1 MYKVNLVEPGVKSF
15 LNHSLNNCK
24 NNKYKYYNSIF
35 NISAFIIFLV
45 LFVGLLFYKYKG
57 KLSPL
62 EKEEKIRKQKYYIF
76 SKIKQYEQINNNQS
90 MITNL
95 PKWNKI

>member
-1 MYKVNLVEPGVKSF
+1 MYKVNLVEPGVRSF
-15 LNHSLNNCK
+15 LNYSLNNCK
-24 NNKYKYYNSIF
+24 NNKYKYYNFIF
-35 NISAFIIFLV
+35 NISAFIIFMV
-45 LFVGLLFYKYKG
+45 LFIGLLFYKYKG